1 MYYIVVA
8 VMNTTNKKFGD
19 YCKKVP
25 PVPMPNTAVKLL
37 CAEDSEGFPLVK
49 AGRCRSYYWRISSV
63 GRAPALQAG
72 GHWFEP
78 SILHFEPLAQSVE
91 HLTFNQRVAGSIP
104 AWLIFYFIIKKL
116 LNNNQRMWRNWQTH

>member
-49 AGRCRSYYWRISSV
+49 AGHCHS
-63 GRAPALQAG
+63 
-72 GHWFEP
+72 F
-78 SILHFEPLAQSVE
+78 
-91 HLTFNQRVAGSIP
+91 
-104 AWLIFYFIIKKL
+104 
-116 LNNNQRMWRNWQTH
+116 